1 MMIFLKGMLI
11 GFAFVAPIGMQNIFV
26 FNNALSNTTK
36 RAVLNSLFIWF
47 FDALFS
53 LVAFYGIGALII
65 KNEMVK
71 LAIMGIGGL
80 LILWIGYTIIRSA
93 RAAVEFG
100 SLQAMPL
107 KKVILTA
114 FVAVWGNPQ
123 ALIDGTL
130 MLGALRGD
138 MTASQTLPFMVAVLM
153 ATASWFFGIAILF
166 SIFRNKVSPKFLMWV
181 NLISA
186 LIIIGYGLTL
196 ITKVAFVLF

>member
-1 MMIFLKGMLI
+1 MIFLKGMLI

-26 FNNALSNTTK
+26 FNNALSNTTR
-36 RAVLNSLFIWF
+36 RAVLNSLFIWL

-53 LVAFYGIGALII
+53 IVAFYGIGALIV
-65 KNEMVK
+65 KNEAIKV
-71 LAIMGIGGL
+71 AIMGIGGL

-93 RAAVEFG
+93 RATVEFG
-100 SLQAMPL
+100 KLQPLAL

-138 MTASQTLPFMVAVLM
+138 MTAGQALPFIIGVLT

-166 SIFRNKVSPKFLMWV
+166 SLFRSKVSPKFLMWV
-181 NLISA
+181 NLLSA

-196 ITKVAFVLF
+196 LVKVTMTIF

>member
-1 MMIFLKGMLI
+1 MIFLKGMLI

-26 FNNALSNTTK
+26 FNNALSNTTR
-36 RAVLNSLFIWF
+36 RAVLNSLFIWL

-53 LVAFYGIGALII
+53 IVAFYGIGALIV
-65 KNEMVK
+65 KNEAIK

-93 RAAVEFG
+93 RATVEFG
-100 SLQAMPL
+100 KLQPLAL

-138 MTASQTLPFMVAVLM
+138 MTAGQALPFIIGVLT

-166 SIFRNKVSPKFLMWV
+166 SLFRSKVSPKFLMWV
-181 NLISA
+181 NLLSA

-196 ITKVAFVLF
+196 LVKVAMTIF